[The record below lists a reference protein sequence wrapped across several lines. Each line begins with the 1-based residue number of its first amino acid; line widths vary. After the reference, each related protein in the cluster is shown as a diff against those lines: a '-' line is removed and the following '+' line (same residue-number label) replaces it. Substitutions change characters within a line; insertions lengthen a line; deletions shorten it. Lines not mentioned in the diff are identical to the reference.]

1 MHLDAAGMEEQ
12 MAKAFDREIRRI
24 LREEMLLEESLN
36 PPRPAALM
44 RYERDA
50 RKMLDRGLRQS
61 GLDTK
66 ALEAL
71 RANHQHESRRAAEKI
86 KRLASKQGAALH
98 RGVVTQ
104 AKALRTM
111 ASPAT
116 GPLPAD
122 FIVILDQPRSIVAS
136 PNPGVLTDSRISP
149 GDNFAKIRV
158 DRKNR
163 GHDRLNFV
171 FAWQNPGELPVIVDA
186 AATLSANGALD
197 LHMNDGWG
205 GNPGFIQVSTRMSVG
220 RFLIPFSA
228 VSGPHFIRSIFAFN
242 YPWWPAQD
250 AGGPASAAVDHSV
263 RGVPLAGN
271 ATLLIR
277 VSLTVFSDFD
287 DGRGVADF
295 DFGLL
300 GVGVPQV
307 TLRVTRSNVFV
318 TQG

>member
-1 MHLDAAGMEEQ
+1 MEEQ
-12 MAKAFDREIRRI
+12 MAKAFDREIQRI

-36 PPRPAALM
+36 QPRLAALV
-44 RYERDA
+44 RYERDV
-50 RKMLDRGLRQS
+50 RKMLDQGLRQS

-66 ALEAL
+66 ALKVL
-71 RANHQHESRRAAEKI
+71 RADHQRESRRAAEKI

-98 RGVVTQ
+98 KGVVTQ
-104 AKALRTM
+104 AKALRAM

-116 GPLPAD
+116 GPVPGGML
-122 FIVILDQPRSIVAS
+122 VVLDTPRSIVTS
-136 PNPGVLTDSRISP
+136 PNPAVLTDSRISP

-163 GHDRLNFV
+163 GRDRLNFV
-171 FAWQNPGELPVIVDA
+171 FTWQNPGDLPVIVDA
-186 AATLSANGALD
+186 GATLSASGALD

-205 GNPGFIQVSTRMSVG
+205 GNPGFIDVSTRMSVG
-220 RFLIPFSA
+220 RFLIPFAA

-263 RGVPLAGN
+263 RGFHLAGN

-287 DGRGVADF
+287 DGRGIADF

-307 TLRVTRSNVFV
+307 TLSITRPNVFV
-318 TQG
+318 AQG

>member
-1 MHLDAAGMEEQ
+1 
-12 MAKAFDREIRRI
+12 MAKTFDGEIRRI

-36 PPRPAALM
+36 PPRPAALGKC
-44 RYERDA
+44 ERDV
-50 RKMLDRGLRQS
+50 RKMLDKGLHLS

-71 RANHQHESRRAAEKI
+71 RAKHQRESRRGAEKI

-98 RGVVTQ
+98 KGVVTQ
-104 AKALRTM
+104 AKALRAM
-111 ASPAT
+111 ASPAA
-116 GPLPAD
+116 GPVPGGALV
-122 FIVILDQPRSIVAS
+122 FLDQPRRIVTL
-136 PNPGVLTDSRISP
+136 PNPDVLTDSRISP

-163 GHDRLNFV
+163 GRDRLNFV
-171 FAWQNPGELPVIVDA
+171 FTWQNTSDLPVIVDA
-186 AATLSANGALD
+186 AATLSASGVLD
-197 LHMNDGWG
+197 LHVNDGWG
-205 GNPGFIQVSTRMSVG
+205 GNPGFIDVSTRMSVR
-220 RFLIPFSA
+220 RFPTPFAA

-263 RGVPLAGN
+263 RGFPLAGN
-271 ATLLIR
+271 ATVLIT

-295 DFGLL
+295 DFGLF

-307 TLRVTRSNVFV
+307 TLTVTKKPIMFV
-318 TQG
+318 ANG